1 MMPDWQKDH
10 AAGRA
15 ILDWAGIKAFECPL
29 HLEGGSIHS
38 DGQG

>member
-1 MMPDWQKDH
+1 MMPEWKKDH

-15 ILDWAGIKAFECPL
+15 VLDWAGIKAFECPM
-29 HLEGGSIHS
+29 HLEGGSIHA